1 MHCSERVRTN
11 SNNLRQQATHS
22 YLLHLPRQL
31 AAPLLLLLGPV
42 GFCELQPL
50 DMEGAPVVEIVAV
63 PQLAPRATAPL
74 KRQRS
79 ACTVAAAGS
88 RRRIGLGSRP
98 KRSQPHSW
106 ASASICLALR
116 KVTDGELPG
125 SPWLPPQ
132 PQV

>member
-1 MHCSERVRTN
+1 MHCSEGVRTN
-11 SNNLRQQATHS
+11 SNNLIQQLLSATHS

-63 PQLAPRATAPL
+63 PQLTPRAAAPL

-79 ACTVAAAGS
+79 ACTVGVAAVG
-88 RRRIGLGSRP
+88 RY
-98 KRSQPHSW
+98 
-106 ASASICLALR
+106 
-116 KVTDGELPG
+116 
-125 SPWLPPQ
+125 
-132 PQV
+132 